1 MIHKLSALTI
11 LEDYGKLLLDQSTL
25 EYEELQVAIKQL
37 KDLEHFSHYT
47 SGLWATDR
55 PDLFQAQIKNEL
67 MYQINFW
74 ETPNIS
80 TIAFAPTFV
89 PYVDETVNPSE
100 SYLVFCTDGSPWN
113 QPDSNMIRV
122 FSNAESHKL
131 LEILE
136 TNFGIP
142 NNHKG

>member
-1 MIHKLSALTI
+1 MNHKLYALTV
-11 LEDYGKLLLDQSTL
+11 LEDYGKLLLDNTDL
-25 EYEELQVAIKQL
+25 DNEVLQVAIKQL

-67 MYQINFW
+67 MYQLNFW
-74 ETPNIS
+74 GPTNPCPIVYS
-80 TIAFAPTFV
+80 PTFV

-100 SYLVFCTDGSPWN
+100 SYLVFCNDGSPWT

-122 FSNAESHKL
+122 YSNAESHKL
-131 LEILE
+131 LGILE

>member
-1 MIHKLSALTI
+1 MNHKLYALTM
-11 LEDYGKLLLDQSTL
+11 LEEYGKFLLDNTDL
-25 EYEELQVAIKQL
+25 DNEVLQVAIKQL
-37 KDLEHFSHYT
+37 KDLEHYSHYT

-67 MYQINFW
+67 MYPLNFW
-74 ETPNIS
+74 GPVDSCHILY
-80 TIAFAPTFV
+80 APTFV

-100 SYLVFCTDGSPWN
+100 SYLVFCNDGSPWT

-122 FSNAESHKL
+122 YSNAESHKL
-131 LEILE
+131 LKILE

>member
-1 MIHKLSALTI
+1 MNHKLYALTI
-11 LEDYGKLLLDQSTL
+11 LEEQGKVLLDNTDL
-25 EYEELQVAIKQL
+25 DKDVLQVAIKQL

-47 SGLWATDR
+47 AGLWATDR

-67 MYQINFW
+67 MYYLNFW
-74 ETPNIS
+74 EAVKLPPIN
-80 TIAFAPTFV
+80 FAPTFV

-100 SYLVFCTDGSPWN
+100 SYLVFCTDGSPWT

-122 FSNAESHKL
+122 YSNAESHKL
-131 LEILE
+131 LKILE

>member
-1 MIHKLSALTI
+1 MNPEVHALTI
-11 LEDYGKLLLDQSTL
+11 LEKYSQLLLDSSDL
-25 EYEELQVAIKQL
+25 KSEELQEAIKQL
-37 KDLEHFSHYT
+37 KYLEHFSHYT

-67 MYQINFW
+67 MYQLNFW
-74 ETPNIS
+74 GPTNPCPIVYS
-80 TIAFAPTFV
+80 PTFI

-100 SYLVFCTDGSPWN
+100 SYLIFCKDGSPWT

-122 FSNAESHKL
+122 YSNAESHKL

-142 NNHKG
+142 NKHKV

>member
-1 MIHKLSALTI
+1 MNHELHALTI
-11 LEDYGKLLLDQSTL
+11 LKDYGKLLLDKSDITS
-25 EYEELQVAIKQL
+25 EELQTAIKQL
-37 KDLEHFSHYT
+37 QDLEHFSHYT
-47 SGLWATDR
+47 AGLWATTR
-55 PDLFQAQIKNEL
+55 PDLFQAQIKSEL

-74 ETPNIS
+74 GVVKPLPILY
-80 TIAFAPTFV
+80 APTFV
-89 PYVDETVNPSE
+89 PYVDETAYPPV
-100 SYLVFCTDGSPWN
+100 SYLVFCADGSPWT

-122 FSNAESHKL
+122 FSNEESHKL

>member
-1 MIHKLSALTI
+1 MNHKLYALTM
-11 LEDYGKLLLDQSTL
+11 LEEHGKFLLDNTDL
-25 EYEELQVAIKQL
+25 DNEVMQVAIKKL
-37 KDLEHFSHYT
+37 KDLEHHSHYT

-67 MYQINFW
+67 MYQLNFW
-74 ETPNIS
+74 ETPNSSPIP
-80 TIAFAPTFV
+80 FAPTFV

-100 SYLVFCTDGSPWN
+100 PYLVFCTDGSPWT

-122 FSNAESHKL
+122 YSNAESHKL

>member
-1 MIHKLSALTI
+1 MNHEVYAITI
-11 LEDYGKLLLDQSTL
+11 LETYRDLLLDQSNIKQD
-25 EYEELQVAIKQL
+25 ELQIAIKQL
-37 KDLEHFSHYT
+37 KDLEHYSHCT

-67 MYQINFW
+67 MYQLNFW
-74 ETPNIS
+74 ETPNSSPIS
-80 TIAFAPTFV
+80 FAPTFV

-100 SYLVFCTDGSPWN
+100 SYLVFCADGSPWT
-113 QPDSNMIRV
+113 QPDSHMIRV
-122 FSNAESHKL
+122 YSNAEAHKML
-131 LEILE
+131 KILE

>member
-1 MIHKLSALTI
+1 MNHKLYALTI
-11 LEDYGKLLLDQSTL
+11 LEEQGKFLLDNTNL
-25 EYEELQVAIKQL
+25 DDGVLQVAIKQL

-67 MYQINFW
+67 MYQLNFW
-74 ETPNIS
+74 GPVNPY
-80 TIAFAPTFV
+80 TILFAPTFV

-100 SYLVFCTDGSPWN
+100 SYLVFCTDGSPWT

-131 LEILE
+131 LKILE